1 MRANTNTFGKTRQ
14 LTLADFAEFEAA
26 FGEDPYG
33 KSPRID
39 QGEEGRF
46 RCFTREQISDRN
58 DNLDIAWLRD
68 TSDDPEDEMT
78 EPEEIASAI
87 ATHLKNALSAIV
99 GLMEELENI

>member
-14 LTLADFAEFEAA
+14 LTLADFAEFGAA

-46 RCFTREQISDRN
+46 RCFTQISDRN

-78 EPEEIASAI
+78 EPEEIATAI
-87 ATHLKNALSAIV
+87 ATHLKNALSAIIGV
-99 GLMEELENI
+99 MEELEKG

>member
-1 MRANTNTFGKTRQ
+1 M
-14 LTLADFAEFEAA
+14 LDFAEFETA
-26 FGEDPYG
+26 FGDDPYG

-46 RCFTREQISDRN
+46 RCFTREQISDRH

-78 EPEEIASAI
+78 EPEEIAAAI
-87 ATHLKNALSAIV
+87 ASHLQNALKAID
-99 GLMEELENI
+99 GLMEELS

>member
-1 MRANTNTFGKTRQ
+1 M
-14 LTLADFAEFEAA
+14 A
-26 FGEDPYG
+26 FGDDPYG
-33 KSPRID
+33 RSPRID

-78 EPEEIASAI
+78 EPEEIAAAI
-87 ATHLKNALSAIV
+87 ATHLKNALAAID
-99 GLMEELENI
+99 GLMEELN

>member
-1 MRANTNTFGKTRQ
+1 MLDF
-14 LTLADFAEFEAA
+14 ADFESAY
-26 FGEDPYG
+26 GDDPHG
-33 KSPRID
+33 KPPRID
-39 QGEEGRF
+39 QGEEARF

-78 EPEEIASAI
+78 EPEEIATAI
-87 ATHLKNALSAIV
+87 ATHLKNALSAIR